1 MLAMVVNDNAYG
13 LVERGEPIASK
24 PAPTGIALTVF
35 LMIFEAK
42 KKGPCGA
49 FFGNAG
55 VISVRD
61 VRSCLACHPKQ
72 RNLAADLYAQ

>member
-1 MLAMVVNDNAYG
+1 VMVVNDNAYG
-13 LVERGEPIASK
+13 LVERGAPIASK

-35 LMIFEAK
+35 LTIFEAE

-61 VRSCLACHPKQ
+61 VRSCLSCHPIQ
-72 RNLAADLYAQ
+72 RSLAMDLYVQ